1 MGKKNNKKFGKGGE
15 LTPVD
20 PYYVIMNIP
29 GEEREEFV
37 LLLPYTRNEPNPIMA
52 GWIAARSDGENYGQL
67 IAFNF
72 PKERRVKGPEQIEA
86 DIDTDEDISEWFT
99 LRCDESLGSFCL
111 RGNLLVVPIASG
123 DTYSLL
129 YAEPIYLQAESVEF
143 PALKKVILATDDKVV
158 MRDSV
163 YEAVEALTGFSPA
176 VSSSI
181 RVQGSGTID
190 VDDGA
195 QEPGVDSGSVQS
207 SIDSIKEA
215 IEELKRGISTLEASL
230 ESLNIDLSG
239 DQ

>member
-1 MGKKNNKKFGKGGE
+1 MK
-15 LTPVD
+15 
-20 PYYVIMNIP
+20 IP

-37 LLLPYTRNEPNPIMA
+37 LLLPYTRNEPTPIMA
-52 GWIAARSDGENYGQL
+52 GWIAARSDGDSYGQL
-67 IAFNF
+67 VAFNF

-86 DIDTDEDISEWFT
+86 DIDTDEVISEWFT

-143 PALKKVILATDDKVV
+143 PALKKVILATDQKVV

-163 YEAVEALTGFSPA
+163 YEAIEALTGFTPSLQDPSGSQEMDNSEGDGTQISPSNPYT
-176 VSSSI
+176 VESSI
-181 RVQGSGTID
+181 NGITEALEDLKNDISVLE
-190 VDDGA
+190 VLL
-195 QEPGVDSGSVQS
+195 DS
-207 SIDSIKEA
+207 
-215 IEELKRGISTLEASL
+215 LKNKLFK
-230 ESLNIDLSG
+230 